1 MLERFSKPSKS
12 HSFFLFG
19 ARGTGKTTLL
29 NQLFADDKCYFI
41 NLLNLEWEE
50 RLASNPQLLYEIIE
64 EEVVSKKIKY
74 VVIDEIQKIPSLLDV
89 VHAQIEKNKIHF
101 ALTGSSARKLKRGGA
116 NLLAGRAITNYLFPL
131 TSKEI
136 GDNFD
141 LHAALTWGT
150 LPTVLNID
158 ESLRA
163 DYLRSYVDTY
173 LKEEIIA
180 EQIIRKV
187 QPFRQFLQVA
197 AQSNCKIINFSKM
210 ARDIQAEV
218 PTVQNYFEILED
230 TLLGFNLPAYETSV
244 RKRVR
249 KNPKFYFF
257 DCGVQSALSRLL
269 NIGLAP
275 QTSIYGDRFEQFL
288 INEIRHLSIYKKL
301 DWEFSY
307 FTTKD
312 HLEIDLVIDRPGL
325 PLAFIEIK
333 SSNKV
338 SAEDYRHLLKI
349 KKDIS
354 TAEYFLFS
362 QDILNRVSDGVHCL
376 HWKEGLKA
384 LGF

>member
-1 MLERFSKPSKS
+1 MIKRQLNLSKS
-12 HSFFLFG
+12 RSFFLFG

-29 NQLFADDKCYFI
+29 NQLFAQDNCYFI
-41 NLLNLEWEE
+41 DLLNLDWEE
-50 RLASNPQLLYEIIE
+50 RLASNPQLLNEIIE
-64 EEVVSKKIKY
+64 MEVVKKKIKY
-74 VVIDEIQKIPSLLDV
+74 VVIDEIQKIPKLLDV
-89 VHAQIEKNKIHF
+89 VHSQIEKNKIHF

-116 NLLAGRAITNYLFPL
+116 NLLAGRAITHHLFPL
-131 TSKEI
+131 TSQEI
-136 GDNFD
+136 GEGFD
-141 LHAALTWGT
+141 LHSVLTWGT
-150 LPTVLNID
+150 LPTIFNVD
-158 ESLRA
+158 ENLKA

-197 AQSNCKIINFSKM
+197 AQSNGKILNFSKI
-210 ARDIQAEV
+210 ARDVQSDV
-218 PTVQNYFEILED
+218 PSVQNYFEILED
-230 TLLGFNLPAYETSV
+230 TLLGFNLPAFDTSI

-269 NIGLAP
+269 NIGIAP

-307 FTTKD
+307 FATKD
-312 HLEIDLVIDRPGL
+312 NLEIDLVIDRPGL

-333 SSNKV
+333 SSTKTTD
-338 SAEDYRHLLKI
+338 EDLRHLLKI
-349 KKDIS
+349 KKDLPN
-354 TAEYFLFS
+354 AEYFLLS
-362 QDILNRVSDGVHCL
+362 QDPINRINGGAQCL
-376 HWKEGLKA
+376 RWQEGLKA
-384 LGF
+384 LGL